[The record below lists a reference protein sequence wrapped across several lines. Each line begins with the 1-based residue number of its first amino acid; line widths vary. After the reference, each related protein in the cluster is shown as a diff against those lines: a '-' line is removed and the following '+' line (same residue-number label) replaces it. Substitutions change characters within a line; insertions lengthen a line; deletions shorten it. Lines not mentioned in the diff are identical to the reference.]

1 MILYLEKLISMFIN
15 PFPNGF
21 RHCLQFKLG
30 VTSMFKVSLDN
41 MKVILKNGEEGSLA
55 SSNVAFKHYQDCAL
69 SKGTIPV
76 GHS

>member
-1 MILYLEKLISMFIN
+1 MPIN

-21 RHCLQFKLG
+21 RHCFE
-30 VTSMFKVSLDN
+30 FKVNVGNLALN
-41 MKVILKNGEEGSLA
+41 YMKVILEHGEEGSLA